1 MAETE
6 IVFVPD
12 STSETDPTPLSISAL
27 VAAAVVH
34 ESVDAPPSDDTEDGS
49 ADSEHV
55 GTGAGGGGGG
65 NGGGGGKIGV
75 GAGATG
81 AGGGGGG
88 TGGKGAGGGGGGGG
102 AGGKT
107 QHGGNT

>member
-12 STSETDPTPLSISAL
+12 SIAETDPMPLSISAL
-27 VAAAVVH
+27 VAAAVVQ

-81 AGGGGGG
+81 AGGGGGA
-88 TGGKGAGGGGGGGG
+88 GGKGAGGGGGGG